1 MQSAAKSHRKWVQ
14 LLEAA
19 VKADGWGQ
27 VLEAVEA
34 YEATAAA
41 ILSDL
46 PQVELGDEARDIV
59 EKAIVTMNLRTT
71 CLSSIDGAQLRPTKD
86 EMQLVLQTF
95 QRVLHHAPCVF
106 PLDLAELAKPT
117 WSDAKPTAKYKK
129 SDSTV
134 ADSTTDGVTIFIEKI
149 GLKDADRYIDPQIV
163 VSVVDKTLAVVQ
175 DKVETAVAMGRQS
188 PYIFFET
195 SLTLEANLDKLR
207 QNDCTIFFEFVHYKK
222 DKRKKSVRCWTMLE
236 MDEIKRGPLALE
248 LYAKPCDVSK
258 RAVNLFT
265 VKPLYLHIE
274 LQLKSNATRRSDM
287 VDR

>member
-1 MQSAAKSHRKWVQ
+1 MQSTAKCHRKWVQ

-27 VLEAVEA
+27 VIEAVEA
-34 YEATAAA
+34 YEAAAAA
-41 ILSDL
+41 ILNDL
-46 PQVELGDEARDIV
+46 PQVELGDDARDIV
-59 EKAIVTMNLRTT
+59 EKTIVTMNLRTT
-71 CLSSIDGAQLRPTKD
+71 CLSSIDGAQLRPTND

-106 PLDLAELAKPT
+106 PLDLAELATPT
-117 WSDAKPTAKYKK
+117 WSDAKPTAKSKK
-129 SDSTV
+129 SKV
-134 ADSTTDGVTIFIEKI
+134 AASTTDGVTIFIEKI

-236 MDEIKRGPLALE
+236 MDEIKPGPLALE

-258 RAVNLFT
+258 RAVHLFT

-274 LQLKSNATRRSDM
+274 LQLKSNATRQSD
-287 VDR
+287 VVNR